1 MSQPSVPPPQ
11 TIRRLEE
18 AAVPLFALHA
28 AIQLGVFTPLAS
40 RAMAADELADALGV
54 DATKLSMLLYIL
66 AYIGLLSVEGG
77 RFANGDEA
85 AHYLVQGTPTYLRG
99 LHTMWSSGD
108 FAANLATADS
118 IRTGIAQA
126 KLEYTEANS
135 KELEAFL
142 RGRNTLLRTAGA
154 VFAAR
159 YDLSSCRT
167 LVDVGGGAGGLS
179 IALAEAYPQLHITL
193 VDLAH
198 VTEIAREVVAESGFE
213 NRIETQDVDLL
224 RESPPGMYD
233 AAVLFAFLQIFP
245 VAEIR
250 IALRNVAAT
259 IRPGGTIYILGQIL
273 DDTRLTPANAV
284 MMNLGFLNI
293 YDHGQSYTD
302 GEYQQWLTEAGF
314 INIRRDAPLGQV
326 TICIADKAG

>member
-54 DATKLSMLLYIL
+54 DGTKLSMLLYIL
-66 AYIGLLSVEGG
+66 AHTGLLSVEGG

-154 VFAAR
+154 VFASR

-198 VTEIAREVVAESGFE
+198 VTEIAREVVAASKPIANHSAFGLAVVSVEPVQRRLF
-213 NRIETQDVDLL
+213 RVD
-224 RESPPGMYD
+224 GD
-233 AAVLFAFLQIFP
+233 FALF
-245 VAEIR
+245 
-250 IALRNVAAT
+250 
-259 IRPGGTIYILGQIL
+259 
-273 DDTRLTPANAV
+273 
-284 MMNLGFLNI
+284 
-293 YDHGQSYTD
+293 
-302 GEYQQWLTEAGF
+302 
-314 INIRRDAPLGQV
+314 IRRAFPPRRVQDDHLETRDLMTDRARRPTKLERHCLMVGYEHARFSLTVVVVQSHAKSLR
-326 TICIADKAG
+326 CPMDKFVRQQLAQARSDPEAKFTGRCL